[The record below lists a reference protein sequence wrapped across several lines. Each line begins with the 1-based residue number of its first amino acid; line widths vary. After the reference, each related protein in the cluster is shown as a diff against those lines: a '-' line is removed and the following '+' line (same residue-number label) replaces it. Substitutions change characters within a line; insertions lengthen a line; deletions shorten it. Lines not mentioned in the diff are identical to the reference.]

1 MSNERYYP
9 GLEGVIAGETA
20 VSTVEG
26 GLTYRGYTIEE
37 LAKHGSFLD
46 VAYLLLHD
54 DLPSQEE
61 LADFQSVL
69 SESEEVEPSILE
81 FLAHIPLHVPAMDVL
96 RTGVSALAH
105 FDPQLDDDGA
115 EANRAKAIRMLAQDS
130 RADRRPSPRLTRLA
144 AGHSQPRAEFFG
156 QLALHDYRQ
165 RAVART

>member
-105 FDPQLDDDGA
+105 FDPQLDDDGVGGQSRQGDPHVGA
-115 EANRAKAIRMLAQDS
+115 DS
-130 RADRRPSPRLTRLA
+130 RVDRRPSPRLPRLA
-144 AGHSQPRAEFFG
+144 AGDSQPRAEFFG
-156 QLALHDYRQ
+156 QPALHDHG
-165 RAVART
+165 